1 MAAARAFA
9 GTGERSMIS
18 RTKALS
24 SMLTWL
30 HRMPRKARRN
40 LFEPP

>member
-1 MAAARAFA
+1 MTHRYIH
-9 GTGERSMIS
+9 RY
-18 RTKALS
+18 KALS
-24 SMLTWL
+24 AMLTWL